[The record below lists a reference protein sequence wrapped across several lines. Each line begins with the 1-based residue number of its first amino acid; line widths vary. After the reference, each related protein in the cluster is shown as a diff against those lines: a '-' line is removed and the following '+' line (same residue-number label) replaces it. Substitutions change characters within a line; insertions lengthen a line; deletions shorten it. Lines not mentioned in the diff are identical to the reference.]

1 MENSNIFAVDLPD
14 CKTYEAR
21 FKKKAKPRI
30 ETRDTTTS
38 LQTSHLPT
46 HALSWIP
53 CELWWVCVG
62 AGGWIQH
69 ESSLQHTKNCGGTNL
84 GKNIYWGS
92 FLRWDGSSK
101 ENRLCM
107 FVGAA
112 GTSSHH
118 CSFCSYK

>member
-1 MENSNIFAVDLPD
+1 MKHDL
-14 CKTYEAR
+14 
-21 FKKKAKPRI
+21 KKKQ
-30 ETRDTTTS
+30 TDDRDTTTS

-84 GKNIYWGS
+84 GKNIDWGT
-92 FLRWDGSSK
+92 FLRWVLNVGDGSSLH
-101 ENRLCM
+101 RLQL
-107 FVGAA
+107 
-112 GTSSHH
+112 
-118 CSFCSYK
+118 